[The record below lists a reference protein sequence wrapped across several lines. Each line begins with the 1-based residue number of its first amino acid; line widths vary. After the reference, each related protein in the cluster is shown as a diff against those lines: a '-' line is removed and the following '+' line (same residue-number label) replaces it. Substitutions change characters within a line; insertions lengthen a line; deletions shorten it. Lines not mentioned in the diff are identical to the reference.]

1 MHTHGAW
8 VRRWPRRGVRWAL
21 PGTGRTED
29 RTLTL
34 PGGGPLCSLR
44 SLLLSCP
51 VTGSGPLVVRRHA
64 RLTLMI
70 ARSRTHVAGCVQL
83 KASSS
88 GLRARARFGLVRRDE
103 RGSFVRGARQR
114 LQRHGSARR
123 QRPPATGTGSGSH
136 PEACDVCWPS
146 SPAFEH
152 CLLLRLAGRAMRRRQ
167 RRRLS
172 RERRGRRERPSVPVA
187 LGLRARRRAWW
198 WHVLKRACGPRRTHV
213 GLAPSVTSTRVGR
226 VIGPRFGC
234 ATSAATWAIYSGAS
248 EVRCWVSPSV

>member
-8 VRRWPRRGVRWAL
+8 VRRWPRRGARWAL
-21 PGTGRTED
+21 PGTGRIED

-34 PGGGPLCSLR
+34 PGGGPLCSPR

-64 RLTLMI
+64 RLTLMT
-70 ARSRTHVAGCVQL
+70 AQSRTRAAGCVLL

-88 GLRARARFGLVRRDE
+88 GLRARARFGLVRRGE
-103 RGSFVRGARQR
+103 RDSFVRGARQR

-123 QRPPATGTGSGSH
+123 QRPPATGTGSGSR
-136 PEACDVCWPS
+136 PGACDGCWPS

-152 CLLLRLAGRAMRRRQ
+152 YPLLRLAGRAMRHRQ

-172 RERRGRRERPSVPVA
+172 RERRGRRGRPSVLA
-187 LGLRARRRAWW
+187 ELGLRARRRAWW
-198 WHVLKRACGPRRTHV
+198 WRVWRRACGPRRTHV
-213 GLAPSVTSTRVGR
+213 GLAPSVTSARAGR
-226 VIGPRFGC
+226 VIGPRFGW
-234 ATSAATWAIYSGAS
+234 ATPAATWAIYFGAR